1 MRNSF
6 NSIQNIFI
14 YFIYITQIVSK
25 NRNALQ
31 STKILN
37 ELTDCLN
44 ASTLTLLRVGEFFK
58 QIQVRIRME
67 SQNFSARLA
76 RFFSFQNVVDDEL
89 WLFEFASYYKASLV
103 YRKANKCIA
112 IWYMP
117 RICSVPYS
125 RTYSVKCFA

>member
-31 STKILN
+31 STKIVN

-67 SQNFSARLA
+67 SQNVSAHLA

-89 WLFEFASYYKASLV
+89 
-103 YRKANKCIA
+103 
-112 IWYMP
+112 
-117 RICSVPYS
+117 
-125 RTYSVKCFA
+125 